1 MRVNN
6 GKYHANKNNELKQK
20 LNKIRQYTDGNQFS
34 IALQL
39 LNELNEEFSNNPYY
53 IFEMGIY
60 YYRLRDYDK
69 ALEYFESLENS
80 KNKYHAIYYIG
91 VIKLQK
97 KDSDGAIEE
106 FTKIIE
112 SDHPNKEYAQIE
124 IAEVYR
130 HKREPDMALELLSV
144 VIEWAIA
151 NDNQRIYI
159 TAIINKAGVL
169 MDKKEYDMARDLVN
183 SVLGQIKRRDL
194 LNKAIYALANIE
206 YENEEFDN
214 CQKYLNK
221 ISDDYI
227 PKKMLEAK
235 LLYMQNNYVKSKS
248 ICQSLYDD
256 PYFYL
261 DAYALNAKN
270 NIGLKLYDEAKQ
282 ELEKVIHKD
291 KINSILYYDL
301 GLLHFQRQDFE
312 KSLEYFEYII
322 ENISYMKNSAI
333 QKSIYANIK
342 LKRIQAAYDL
352 YIKFVE
358 NDIFKDD
365 PKKEIQLRAYFSK
378 YIPECQPCVSNF
390 YSYKQIS
397 DYNEEE
403 ALSHIRKHHYDI
415 NQADKE
421 RHTLFSNEINIRQ
434 LFNYAKNNISQE
446 NFYDNNFFDEYVI
459 KYSDCTLDIDNSMK
473 ELKVITIPNTN
484 DIITMYPCRVYETAI
499 GNKEE
504 FVGKPYVKVSQVDKF
519 KKRYGM
525 K

>member
-1 MRVNN
+1 MKVSN
-6 GKYHANKNNELKQK
+6 GKYNANKNNELKHK

-69 ALEYFESLENS
+69 ALEYFESLESS
-80 KNKYHAIYYIG
+80 KNKYHSIYYIG

-97 KDSDGAIEE
+97 KDSDGAMEE
-106 FTKIIE
+106 FEKIIV
-112 SDHPNKEYAQIE
+112 SNHKDKEYAQIGK
-124 IAEVYR
+124 AEVYR
-130 HKREPDMALELLSV
+130 SKREFDKALEVLSE
-144 VIEWAIA
+144 VIDWSIA
-151 NDNQRIYI
+151 NGKEQIYT
-159 TAIINKAGVL
+159 TAIINKASVL
-169 MDKKEYDMARDLVN
+169 VGKKEYDMARDLIDGVI
-183 SVLGQIKRRDL
+183 GQIKRREL
-194 LNKAIYALANIE
+194 LNKAIYILANIE
-206 YENEEFDN
+206 YENDNLEN

-221 ISDDYI
+221 ISNDYI
-227 PKKMLEAK
+227 SKKILEAK
-235 LLYMQNNYVKSKS
+235 LLYKQSNYAKSKS
-248 ICQSLYDD
+248 ICKSLYNEPD
-256 PYFYL
+256 FYL
-261 DAYALNAKN
+261 EAYALNAKN

-352 YIKFVE
+352 YTKFIE

-390 YSYKQIS
+390 YSYKQIKN
-397 DYNEEE
+397 YNKDA
-403 ALSHIRKHHYDI
+403 ALSHIYKRHYNI
-415 NQADKE
+415 NQNDKE
-421 RHTLFSNEINIRQ
+421 RHTLFSSKINIRQ

>member
-1 MRVNN
+1 
-6 GKYHANKNNELKQK
+6 
-20 LNKIRQYTDGNQFS
+20 
-34 IALQL
+34 
-39 LNELNEEFSNNPYY
+39 
-53 IFEMGIY
+53 
-60 YYRLRDYDK
+60 
-69 ALEYFESLENS
+69 
-80 KNKYHAIYYIG
+80 
-91 VIKLQK
+91 
-97 KDSDGAIEE
+97 
-106 FTKIIE
+106 
-112 SDHPNKEYAQIE
+112 
-124 IAEVYR
+124 
-130 HKREPDMALELLSV
+130 
-144 VIEWAIA
+144 
-151 NDNQRIYI
+151 
-159 TAIINKAGVL
+159 
-169 MDKKEYDMARDLVN
+169 
-183 SVLGQIKRRDL
+183 
-194 LNKAIYALANIE
+194 
-206 YENEEFDN
+206 
-214 CQKYLNK
+214 
-221 ISDDYI
+221 
-227 PKKMLEAK
+227 
-235 LLYMQNNYVKSKS
+235 
-248 ICQSLYDD
+248 
-256 PYFYL
+256 
-261 DAYALNAKN
+261 
-270 NIGLKLYDEAKQ
+270 
-282 ELEKVIHKD
+282 
-291 KINSILYYDL
+291 
-301 GLLHFQRQDFE
+301 
-312 KSLEYFEYII
+312 
-322 ENISYMKNSAI
+322 MKNSAI

-434 LFNYAKNNISQE
+434 LFNSVKNNISQE